1 MSFEVFP
8 YTNFHEMN
16 LDWLIEKMKE
26 LVKEWV
32 DVGKKWE
39 EIRELIENFLDHV
52 AVDISA
58 EVKKQLKVM
67 LDKGELEAIITSSL
81 GIVTSVDTCV
91 ELKKSTK
98 YQVGQVIV
106 TKGYHKIGDNGGAT
120 YYLSDSAFEDTGIFE
135 KTANGLF
142 ANMLYNDVISV
153 EQLGVVSNATG
164 DYVTKPANNAVAFNN
179 ALSLCKSNST
189 RKHKFKLVG
198 YGNYYV
204 ETTLDFGGTNE
215 AKVSDSDFK
224 TDFSG
229 STIFTDKSLDAL
241 ISIKNAQEIIYN
253 FGYINAKT
261 CNYGIKITSLERYD
275 WSQYITLHCLD
286 VRASTNSLYV
296 TNNNKGGWVNE
307 LHVIG
312 GLYPNGIFINCPNRV
327 DEVFVTNML
336 SGFYFNDVSCEG
348 AETWFKFKN
357 VVYVYINNART
368 ADVTNKWIETLQN
381 CKNIYLTGS
390 FRTDRLTISQ
400 ETYNISIRGDLNIPD
415 NFTIKNPVYI
425 RGGWVTEFLPIASSQ
440 GNGVGFIR
448 NNDVSPTIIQFKG
461 DCSKVILPR
470 EYSDYL
476 GINKFEAYFDND
488 CTGIVK
494 DSYGVIV
501 VNAESYRG
509 RYATIYYVGNA
520 WWINSPTNN

>member
-26 LVKEWV
+26 LVKEWM

-39 EIRELIENFLDHV
+39 EIRELIENFLEQV

-67 LDKGELEAIITSSL
+67 LDNGELEAIITSSL
-81 GIVTSVDTCV
+81 GIVTSVDTCI

-98 YQVGQVIV
+98 YKVGQVIV

-120 YYLSDSAFEDTGIFE
+120 YYLSDTAFEDTGVFE

-241 ISIKNAQEIIYN
+241 ISIKNALEIIYN

-275 WSQYITLHCLD
+275 WSQYVTLHCLD
-286 VRASTNSLYV
+286 VRASTKSLYV
-296 TNNNKGGWVNE
+296 TNNDKGGWVNE
-307 LHVIG
+307 LHVNG
-312 GLYPNGIFINCPNRV
+312 GLFANGIFVDCPNPK

-348 AETWFKFKN
+348 ADVWYNFKN
-357 VVYVYINNART
+357 VVGVHITSART
-368 ADVTNKWIETLQN
+368 TDITNKWITTQGNTREVLLFGDFKSTHLQLSQGTQ
-381 CKNIYLTGS
+381 KLRIFGA
-390 FRTDRLTISQ
+390 LTI
-400 ETYNISIRGDLNIPD
+400 PD
-415 NFTIKNPVYI
+415 KFVIKNPTYMLGAWCVDYFPQVVEQ
-425 RGGWVTEFLPIASSQ
+425 GS
-440 GNGVGFIR
+440 GNGFFR
-448 NNDVSPTIIQFKG
+448 DSDVSPTYMLFKG
-461 DCSKVILPR
+461 DCSKVKLPK
-470 EYSDYL
+470 EYSEFL
-476 GINKFEAYFDND
+476 GINSFKAYVEDGA
-488 CTGIVK
+488 TGTIM
-494 DSYGVIV
+494 DAYGKTVMNVANYQGKYISV
-501 VNAESYRG
+501 DFVGRG
-509 RYATIYYVGNA
+509 
-520 WWINSPTNN
+520 WWIS